1 MTQLLRVHDAL
12 FRRRSRLPQT
22 SASAEQ
28 RLFRMSGCD
37 PPVSSSFL
45 ELSMVGGRS
54 CARYGMH
61 VFSDLVHVTEPTV
74 AVRVLDELR
83 RCRIALDDD
92 ELARQL
98 DVSPRQTIN

>member
-1 MTQLLRVHDAL
+1 
-12 FRRRSRLPQT
+12 
-22 SASAEQ
+22 
-28 RLFRMSGCD
+28 
-37 PPVSSSFL
+37 
-45 ELSMVGGRS
+45 
-54 CARYGMH
+54 MH